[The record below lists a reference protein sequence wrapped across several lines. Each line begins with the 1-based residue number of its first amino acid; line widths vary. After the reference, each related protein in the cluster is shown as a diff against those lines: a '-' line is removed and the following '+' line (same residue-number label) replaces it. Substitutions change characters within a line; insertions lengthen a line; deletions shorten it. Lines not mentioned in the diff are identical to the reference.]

1 MDRNNYPKLMKYWA
15 KDLFPICRSITGQG
29 LRETLNYFKK
39 INPCFKKVSFKSG
52 TKVFDWVIPDEWVIK
67 DAYILNKKG
76 QKIVDF
82 KKNNLHVINYSSPIN
97 KVIKTKNLFK
107 NIYTDKSNK
116 NAIPYITSYYK
127 KNWGFC
133 MSENHKNKMKEKQ
146 YKILIDSKFKKGSLD
161 LLHALIPGKYKK
173 EIFISSYVCHPSM
186 ANNELSGP
194 VLANAI
200 LKYIKN
206 NFKNLKY
213 SYRFVLLPET
223 IGSIAYLSKF
233 YKSLKK
239 NVICGFNLSCVGD
252 DLSYSHIKS
261 RNSMSLAD
269 SAITA
274 SLIGRKNVKTYSFLE
289 RGSDE
294 RQYCSPGIDLPVC
307 GFCRSKYG
315 TYKEYHTSLDNLNF
329 ISEKGFTG
337 SFDVIKNI
345 VDSFENGLFPKT
357 QVKCEPFLTKYGLYP
372 EISRKEN
379 YNDQESR
386 LRSNL
391 IAYSDGKTSIFD
403 ISIKIKEKLS
413 DINKELKKLK
423 SKNIIKS

>member
-1 MDRNNYPKLMKYWA
+1 MDRNNYPKLMVRWA

-39 INPCFKKVSFKSG
+39 INPCFKKISFKSG
-52 TKVFDWVIPDEWVIK
+52 TRVFDWVIPNEWVIK
-67 DAYILNKKG
+67 DAYIANKNG

-82 KKNNLHVINYSSPIN
+82 QKNNLHIVNYSSPIN
-97 KVIKTKNLFK
+97 KVIKTKDLFK
-107 NIYTDKSNK
+107 NIYSDQSNK

-133 MSENHKNKMKEKQ
+133 MPENDKNKMKEKQ
-146 YKILIDSKFKKGSLD
+146 YKVLIDSKFKKGSLD
-161 LLHALIPGKYKK
+161 LLHALIPGEYKK

-194 VLANAI
+194 VLVSAI
-200 LKYIKN
+200 LRYIKN

-233 YKSLKK
+233 YKILKK
-239 NVICGFNLSCVGD
+239 NVICGFTLSCVGD
-252 DLSYSHIKS
+252 NLSYSHIKS
-261 RNSMSLAD
+261 RDSMSLAD
-269 SAITA
+269 RAITA
-274 SLIGRKNVKTYSFLE
+274 SLIGKKNVKIYSFLD

-329 ISEKGFTG
+329 ISEKGFAG

-345 VDSFENGLFPKT
+345 IDSFEIGLFPKT

-372 EISRKEN
+372 EISNKEN
-379 YNDQESR
+379 YNNRETR

-403 ISIKIKEKLS
+403 IGIKVKEKLS
-413 DINKELKKLK
+413 IINKELKNLK